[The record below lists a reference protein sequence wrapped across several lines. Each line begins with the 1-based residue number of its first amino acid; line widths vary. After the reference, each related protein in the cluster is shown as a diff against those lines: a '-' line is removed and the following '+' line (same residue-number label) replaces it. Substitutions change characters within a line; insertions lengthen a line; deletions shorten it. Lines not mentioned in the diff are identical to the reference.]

1 MQNVFQK
8 FAPEGKI
15 FLVSRKNGHEK
26 EKKKKY
32 FESSPVE
39 SSNAKYVFFANLQG
53 GQQMTEQRVSAQ
65 LTGYK

>member
-26 EKKKKY
+26 EKKKKKTY

-53 GQQMTEQRVSAQ
+53 G
-65 LTGYK
+65 

>member
-26 EKKKKY
+26 EKKKKKPTLKAALW
-32 FESSPVE
+32 S
-39 SSNAKYVFFANLQG
+39 LQ
-53 GQQMTEQRVSAQ
+53 MLNTFSLLISREDS
-65 LTGYK
+65 K